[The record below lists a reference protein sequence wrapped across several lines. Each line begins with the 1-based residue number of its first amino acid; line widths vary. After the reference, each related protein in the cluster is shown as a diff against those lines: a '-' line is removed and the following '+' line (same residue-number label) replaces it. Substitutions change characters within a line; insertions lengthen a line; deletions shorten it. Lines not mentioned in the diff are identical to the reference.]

1 MKQVTT
7 IVIATFCTLLLSSI
21 GNDLKSLEPTSIQ
34 TEPIVEVAEVVV
46 WDSFVAA
53 VIQVESRGND
63 NAYCPKEDAV
73 GCLQIRPIMVRE
85 ANRILKS
92 YGVDRRYTLDD
103 RYSRAKSI
111 EIFSMM
117 AEEVTCCEFL
127 SEDEFFE
134 IVARRWNGGPRG
146 ARKKSTIKYWEKVKV
161 KYYEKQINY
170 NR

>member
-21 GNDLKSLEPTSIQ
+21 GNDLKSLKQTSIQ
-34 TEPIVEVAEVVV
+34 TEPIEEVAEVVV

-85 ANRILKS
+85 VNRILKMNGIQMRYALS
-92 YGVDRRYTLDD
+92 DRW
-103 RYSRAKSI
+103 SRVRSLEMF
-111 EIFSMM
+111 EIM
-117 AEEVTCCEFL
+117 AEEVECCEDL
-127 SEDEFFE
+127 TRLEFYE
-134 IVARRWNGGPRG
+134 IVARKWNGGHRG
-146 ARKKSTIKYWEKVKV
+146 HKKRSTKKYWEKVK
-161 KYYEKQINY
+161 EKL
-170 NR
+170 

>member
-63 NAYCPKEDAV
+63 NAYCRKEDAV

-85 ANRILKS
+85 VNRILKLNNIQM
-92 YGVDRRYTLDD
+92 RYTLND
-103 RYSRAKSI
+103 RWSRVRSLEMF
-111 EIFSMM
+111 EIM
-117 AEEVTCCEFL
+117 AEEVECCDGLTRLEFY
-127 SEDEFFE
+127 E
-134 IVARRWNGGPRG
+134 IVARKWNGGHRG
-146 ARKKSTIKYWEKVKV
+146 HKKRSTKKYWKKVK
-161 KYYEKQINY
+161 EKL
-170 NR
+170 

>member
-1 MKQVTT
+1 MRDYKILVVLVCL
-7 IVIATFCTLLLSSI
+7 IMSSAYTA
-21 GNDLKSLEPTSIQ
+21 DDYSKPTPKKKTNWECLI
-34 TEPIVEVAEVVV
+34 
-46 WDSFVAA
+46 DA
-53 VIQVESRGND
+53 VIEVESGGD
-63 NAYCPKEDAV
+63 DSAYNKRERAV

-92 YGVDRRYTLDD
+92 YGVDRRYALDD

-134 IVARRWNGGPRG
+134 IVARRWNGGRRG
-146 ARKKSTIKYWEKVKV
+146 CRKKSTIKYWEKVKLS
-161 KYYEKQINY
+161 Y
-170 NR
+170 NEQTNNNK